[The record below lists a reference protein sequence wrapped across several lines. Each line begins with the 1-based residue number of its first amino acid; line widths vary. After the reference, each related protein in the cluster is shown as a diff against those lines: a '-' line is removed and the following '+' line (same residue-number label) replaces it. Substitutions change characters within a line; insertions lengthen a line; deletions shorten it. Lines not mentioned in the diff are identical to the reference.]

1 MYFTWLD
8 SNSWLL
14 EIGGWRILLDP
25 WLVGDLTFNNVDWL
39 FKSYRLQDRPIPNN
53 IDLILL
59 SQGLEDHAHPPTL
72 KQLDRHIPVLGSP
85 QAAKVVE
92 KLGYYQVKTLHHGES
107 FTLED
112 TFNSTLKDQLEIK
125 ALPGSPVGPNVREN
139 GYVIRNISNNVG
151 LYYEPHGYHSSALEE
166 LSPVD
171 VVITPIINLSL
182 PLLGP
187 VIKGMNSAL
196 EVAKLLKPQIML
208 PTAAGGDVFFDGIL
222 SKVLQAKGNV
232 AEFKELLE
240 LNSLSTQVIEP
251 KPGERISV

>member
-14 EIGGWRILLDP
+14 EIGGWCILLDP

-92 KLGYYQVKTLHHGES
+92 KLGYHQVKTLHHGES

-112 TFNSTLKDQLEIK
+112 TLNNNLKDQLEIK

-139 GYVIRNISNNVG
+139 GYVIRNISNKMS

-196 EVAKLLKPQIML
+196 EVAKLLKPKIML

-222 SKVLQAKGNV
+222 SKLLQAQGNV

-240 LNSLSTQVIEP
+240 VNSLSTQVIEP